1 MVALP
6 PIATSFPGA
15 ARPATTAPVNGAG
28 EAVRLTQEAQAAAAE
43 ANARTRQTQEQARSA
58 AAQAAERLQGDPE
71 NRPKPQ
77 LPEPRFARNVGLF
90 DDSFRVFVDIVL
102 SNDASNR
109 VARVYGTPPAQKV
122 DGPNRST
129 GAPVNISA

>member
-28 EAVRLTQEAQAAAAE
+28 EAVRLTQE
-43 ANARTRQTQEQARSA
+43 
-58 AAQAAERLQGDPE
+58 AQAAERLQGDPE